1 LQPAS
6 VWSGLFCAG
15 VIDRPLS
22 KFHRPRTPGVIVLP
36 HGSFNRHRRIA
47 PPRNDRA
54 VAFIA
59 RHVAASR
66 HQERVLNVKFQI
78 VFAVGVVAASLVS
91 PLAAQAQGI
100 PDGVAHGA
108 YVGNNAAGPVGAVVG
123 GAVGGVIG
131 GINGV
136 LGIGPTYAAYPAEG
150 PHVYRHRIRHS
161 YRHAQRPHTTG

>member
-1 LQPAS
+1 LNA
-6 VWSGLFCAG
+6 FG
-15 VIDRPLS
+15 VTDWPLS
-22 KFHRPRTPGVIVLP
+22 KFRRRRAPRCVIVLP
-36 HGSFNRHRRIA
+36 HRPPNRRRRTA
-47 PPRNDRA
+47 PPRDGRA
-54 VAFIA
+54 TAFIG

-66 HQERVLNVKFQI
+66 HQERVRNVKFQI
-78 VFAVGVVAASLVS
+78 VFAAGVVVAASLLS

-108 YVGNNAAGPVGAVVG
+108 YVGNNTAGPVGAVVG

-136 LGIGPTYAAYPAEG
+136 LGITPTYATYPAEG
-150 PHVYRHRIRHS
+150 PRVYHHRIRHS

>member
-1 LQPAS
+1 M
-6 VWSGLFCAG
+6 C
-15 VIDRPLS
+15 DRFAARAPN
-22 KFHRPRTPGVIVLP
+22 RRRRT
-36 HGSFNRHRRIA
+36 A
-47 PPRNDRA
+47 PPRDGRP

-78 VFAVGVVAASLVS
+78 VFAAAVVVAASLVS

-108 YVGNNAAGPVGAVVG
+108 YVGNNTAGPVGAVVG

-136 LGIGPTYAAYPAEG
+136 LGIRPTYADYPAEE
-150 PHVYRHRIRHS
+150 PHMYYRHRIRHS

>member
-1 LQPAS
+1 
-6 VWSGLFCAG
+6 LFCRTDFLIVAAAQRRHAMAAL
-15 VIDRPLS
+15 RPSL
-22 KFHRPRTPGVIVLP
+22 L
-36 HGSFNRHRRIA
+36 
-47 PPRNDRA
+47 
-54 VAFIA
+54 

-66 HQERVLNVKFQI
+66 HHERVLSVKFQI
-78 VFAVGVVAASLVS
+78 VFAAAVVAASLLS

-136 LGIGPTYAAYPAEG
+136 LGIRPTYADYPAE
-150 PHVYRHRIRHS
+150 PPRAYRYRHRIRHS
-161 YRHAQRPHTTG
+161 YRREQRPHTTG